1 MLSIAEI
8 KRGLFSYQEA
18 TKGFVASFKNPADL
32 LKAAEKTK
40 HANVKSFDCFTP
52 CPIHGLDHA
61 LGLKRTRISM
71 CAFLY
76 GCTGTSLALLMMW
89 YMNIWDWPMDIG
101 GKPSFALYK
110 NLPAFI
116 PVTFESTVLC
126 AAHGMAITFFL
137 RSKLLPGVEPH
148 VIDERMSDDRFVMS
162 IEVKNDSE
170 KEAAHSAMK
179 AAGAIYVK

>member
-1 MLSIAEI
+1 MSTKIAYGI
-8 KRGLFSYQEA
+8 FDDDDVVMHAIPKLQE
-18 TKGFVASFKNPADL
+18 KKFKITDVISP
-32 LKAAEKTK
+32 
-40 HANVKSFDCFTP
+40 F
-52 CPIHGLDHA
+52 PIHGLDHA

-110 NLPAFI
+110 NLLAFI

-162 IEVKNDSE
+162 IEVKNDTE

>member
-1 MLSIAEI
+1 MSTKIAYGI
-8 KRGLFSYQEA
+8 FDDDDVVMHAIPKLQE
-18 TKGFVASFKNPADL
+18 KKFKITDVISP
-32 LKAAEKTK
+32 
-40 HANVKSFDCFTP
+40 F
-52 CPIHGLDHA
+52 PIHGLDHA

-137 RSKLLPGVEPH
+137 RSKLLPGIEPH

-162 IEVKNDSE
+162 IEVKNDTE